1 MNIVAD
7 TNIPFA
13 GECFS
18 SLGEVTLVPGGEITP
33 GAVRDAQIL
42 LVRSITRV
50 DSKLLD
56 GSSIRFVGTSTI
68 GFDHVDVDYLAE
80 RDIGFASAPGSNA
93 NSVAEYVI
101 AGLFEVA
108 KKNSIE
114 LQGKSIGV
122 IGVGNIGSRVVEKC
136 SKLGMQTYLNDPPLA
151 RESGDEKYLSLKDLF
166 DCDFITL
173 HTPLT
178 FDGVDKTFHLADE
191 KFFKSL
197 KEGGVFINTSRGGVA
212 ETGALKE
219 AIKNGR
225 LGPVVLD
232 VWEDEPDIDTGLLE
246 MVDIG
251 TPHIAGYSFDGKVEG
266 MIMIYKA
273 VCEHFGLEPKFDAES
288 FLPEPAVPELQINT
302 QLEDL
307 QGALP
312 AVVRKIYDIKADDFS
327 LRRIL
332 NMPRGKRCGLFDQ
345 LRKNYPVRREFQ
357 NTQVVFNAPCEKLAE
372 MLKGIGFKV
381 LGEKE

>member
-1 MNIVAD
+1 
-7 TNIPFA
+7 
-13 GECFS
+13 
-18 SLGEVTLVPGGEITP
+18 
-33 GAVRDAQIL
+33 
-42 LVRSITRV
+42 
-50 DSKLLD
+50 
-56 GSSIRFVGTSTI
+56 
-68 GFDHVDVDYLAE
+68 
-80 RDIGFASAPGSNA
+80 
-93 NSVAEYVI
+93 
-101 AGLFEVA
+101 
-108 KKNSIE
+108 
-114 LQGKSIGV
+114 
-122 IGVGNIGSRVVEKC
+122 
-136 SKLGMQTYLNDPPLA
+136 
-151 RESGDEKYLSLKDLF
+151 
-166 DCDFITL
+166 
-173 HTPLT
+173 
-178 FDGVDKTFHLADE
+178 
-191 KFFKSL
+191 
-197 KEGGVFINTSRGGVA
+197 EGGVFINTSRGGVA

-232 VWEDEPDIDTGLLE
+232 VWEEEPDIDTGLLE

-332 NMPRGKRCGLFDQ
+332 NMPRGKRCGLFDK